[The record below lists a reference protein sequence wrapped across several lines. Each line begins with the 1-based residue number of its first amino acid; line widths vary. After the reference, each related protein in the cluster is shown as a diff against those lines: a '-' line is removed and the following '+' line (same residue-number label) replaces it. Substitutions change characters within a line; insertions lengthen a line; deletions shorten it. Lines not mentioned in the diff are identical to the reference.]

1 MSNRGSLACETTN
14 LRLAS
19 FNWEGSGDSRFWGH
33 ALSPGTF
40 LRLQTPG
47 GVMTVCRNAN
57 VFSTTPELLR
67 FAHLSQDMF
76 ITHSFGPKISVGTR
90 HPGCVMNPPRR
101 LPCHP
106 LFQIEG
112 SPSSPFLPPLLLRV
126 LRISTLLF
134 FIFSQRNISQ
144 QSCAQQG
151 PKPWLQRTSHY
162 PSRWCANVAVDI
174 KVFQLIIRGIHWR
187 QQSLSYNLATI
198 RGILAEGR
206 QCDAMVTLSW
216 GQQSDS
222 RW

>member
-14 LRLAS
+14 LQLAS

-90 HPGCVMNPPRR
+90 HPGCVMNPP
-101 LPCHP
+101 
-106 LFQIEG
+106 
-112 SPSSPFLPPLLLRV
+112 SPPALSSPVSDRRVSFLPFPPPFAPPCPSYLHASV
-126 LRISTLLF
+126 LYF
-134 FIFSQRNISQ
+134 FT
-144 QSCAQQG
+144 
-151 PKPWLQRTSHY
+151 KKY
-162 PSRWCANVAVDI
+162 
-174 KVFQLIIRGIHWR
+174 
-187 QQSLSYNLATI
+187 
-198 RGILAEGR
+198 
-206 QCDAMVTLSW
+206 
-216 GQQSDS
+216 
-222 RW
+222 